1 MGTFINAKLLEKDL
15 NPMLKNLRYILLP
28 SLLLLASL
36 PVLAEDSETDLAKL
50 IDKTIVRMDKGGMQN
65 IWSASYDLKSI
76 ALRETEQ
83 AVTRILA
90 AVHEGSP
97 VVRLGCA
104 KALIDIGN
112 AEREAVPIL
121 IDLASKDKNKKV
133 RLGAISILGS
143 TKGFLEERIN
153 ADVETFLNEMLDSEM
168 DPDLLVETAKAL
180 HEISPSISNRSRAD
194 RTLKEML
201 DSDIQGIRVNAA
213 LALAELGDLD
223 APKKVLREI
232 MDDPSFQ
239 GRMAKVILNAHDME
253 RFWNNQLKK
262 TLLELGDN
270 NNGIKAHGELQLITE
285 IMKIIQD
292 KHIRGDQFTSSD
304 GVEKLLS
311 AAAKGM
317 LNYLDPHSTYFSQRE
332 HERWMLDL
340 ERKYAGIGAY
350 VNTIDGVFTIVR
362 PIYSGPAYSSG
373 LRTGDQI
380 WKVDGWETYGQDNDD
395 IIRRL
400 KGEPGTD
407 VTITIYRPGWK
418 EERDFPIKR
427 AQISI
432 PSVNY
437 ELYPGEV
444 AYIEVTQFAAGTGRE
459 LRVALKEMDTRG
471 AKALV
476 LDLRNN
482 SGGYL
487 NEAVYVSSLFLDP
500 GQLVVYTEGRQEKR
514 KDFESFPVGFK
525 WDKPTVL
532 LVNRRS
538 ASASEIVA
546 GALKHFEM
554 ASIVGE
560 KTYGKGSVQ
569 NPVNLNSRLPER
581 FSDANNNGLFDEGEE
596 FEDLN
601 GNGLFDIGPMMK
613 ITSAMYF
620 LPSGRS
626 IHTLRDEEGT
636 VLHDGGI
643 ETDVA
648 VKYEGVD
655 SWKEEELADLIE
667 AKTFRNYVDEH
678 YDANRELF
686 VRLAEGDDFD
696 TTQYPD
702 FEAFY
707 AGLDT
712 HLTENDIR
720 KWIRIEVRRRVPDER
735 DPPRPFPGY
744 AFFGD
749 YQEDSQLQAG
759 LVEIAKQIGLD
770 LHGIPAY
777 AYFADKEFEK
787 PRTAKKV
794 EAVTE
799 EKTE

>member
-1 MGTFINAKLLEKDL
+1 MW
-15 NPMLKNLRYILLP
+15 KNIKVVSLP
-28 SLLLLASL
+28 SLLLLVSL
-36 PVLAEDSETDLAKL
+36 TAMAGNSETDLAKL

-65 IWSASYDLKSI
+65 IWSASYDLKRI
-76 ALRETEQ
+76 ALREREQ
-83 AVTRILA
+83 AVTQILA

-97 VVRLGCA
+97 LVKLGCA
-104 KALIDIGN
+104 KALIDIGD

-121 IDLASKDKNKKV
+121 IDLASKGKDQKI
-133 RLGAISILGS
+133 RLGAVSILGS

-153 ADVETFLNEMLDSEM
+153 TDVETFLNELLDSEL
-168 DPDLLVETAKAL
+168 DPDLLVEAAKAL

-201 DSDIQGIRVNAA
+201 DSEIQEIRVNAA

-232 MDDPSFQ
+232 KDDPSFQ
-239 GRMAKVILNAHDME
+239 GRMAKVILDARDME
-253 RFWNNQLKK
+253 RFWNNQFKK
-262 TLLELGDN
+262 TLLELDENSG
-270 NNGIKAHGELQLITE
+270 GRTQGELQLITE
-285 IMKIIQD
+285 IIKIIQD
-292 KHIRGDQFTSSD
+292 KHIRGDQFTSND

-317 LNYLDPHSTYFSQRE
+317 LNYLDPHSTYFSQKE
-332 HERWMLDL
+332 HERWMMDL

-400 KGEPGTD
+400 KGEPGSD
-407 VTITIYRPGWK
+407 VTITVYRPGWK
-418 EERDFPIKR
+418 EERDFPITR

-432 PSVNY
+432 PSVIY
-437 ELYPGEV
+437 EVYPGDV
-444 AYIEVTQFAAGTGRE
+444 AYVEVSQFAAGTGRE
-459 LRVALKEMDTRG
+459 LRAALRDVDAQG
-471 AKALV
+471 ARALV

-487 NEAVYVSSLFLDP
+487 NESVYVSSLFLDP

-514 KDFESFPVGFK
+514 RDFESFHVGFK

-538 ASASEIVA
+538 ASAAEIVA
-546 GALKHFEM
+546 GALKHYDV
-554 ASIVGE
+554 AAIVGE

-569 NPVNLNSRLPER
+569 NPVTLNSRLPER
-581 FSDANNNGLFDEGEE
+581 FSDVNNNGLYDEGEE

-601 GNGLFDIGPMMK
+601 GNGIFDIGPMMK

-620 LPSGRS
+620 LPSGKS

-636 VLHDGGI
+636 VLNDGGI
-643 ETDVA
+643 ETDIA
-648 VKYEGVD
+648 VKYEGVE

-667 AKTFRNYVDEH
+667 AKTFRNYVEEH
-678 YDANRELF
+678 YEANKELF
-686 VRLAEGDDFD
+686 IRLAEGDDFNTD
-696 TTQYPD
+696 NYPGFD
-702 FEAFY
+702 AFFEQ
-707 AGLDT
+707 LNT
-712 HLTENDIR
+712 HLTKNDIR
-720 KWIRIEVRRRVPDER
+720 KWIRIEVRRRVPDDR

-759 LVEIAKQIGLD
+759 IVEIAKKIDLD
-770 LHGIPAY
+770 LHEIPAY

-787 PRTAKKV
+787 PRVAKS
-794 EAVTE
+794 ETE
-799 EKTE
+799 